1 MDLLSV
7 PQAAAELDVTEGRI
21 RQLLYSGMLKGER
34 IGWQWVIER
43 AEVERYKT
51 ERRPPGRPPKSDG

>member
-1 MDLLSV
+1 MDFLSV
-7 PQAAAELDVTEGRI
+7 PQAAAELKLSEGRI
-21 RQLLYSGMLKGER
+21 RQLLYSGTLKGER

-51 ERRPPGRPPKSDG
+51 ERRRPGRPAKNE